1 MTTLICIVWLVL
13 IILTGMAFWKG
24 KIFLAK
30 DEEVLRDEMEKLQG
44 SGSSDKEKGIV

>member
-1 MTTLICIVWLVL
+1 MTTIICIVWLIL

-30 DEEVLRDEMEKLQG
+30 DEEVLKDEMETLQV
-44 SGSSDKEKGIV
+44 SSEKGKDMV